1 MQGWTHEKNEK
12 ITSPNRKTIV
22 LENFPKTG
30 IKHLQSAKPGTWISF
45 NTHTHTNGRDD
56 EVVEGETHK
65 NLFQRATFVNSKIW
79 LIKCFVCVCASYNH
93 KIKGKKNGQALS
105 SKNNWNTCVQ
115 KTYPPLKRRRKRKT
129 VSLLFPGHKEELNKT
144 P

>member
-56 EVVEGETHK
+56 EVVGGETHK

-79 LIKCFVCVCASYNH
+79 LIKCFVCVC
-93 KIKGKKNGQALS
+93 IL
-105 SKNNWNTCVQ
+105 
-115 KTYPPLKRRRKRKT
+115 
-129 VSLLFPGHKEELNKT
+129 
-144 P
+144 